1 MRDDIKE
8 RVIQLG
14 EYIVE
19 QKATVRGAATVFQ
32 VSKSTV
38 HKDVTERLAHIDKDL
53 WEEVRAILDLNK
65 MERHLRG
72 GLATKEKY
80 AHKRSV

>member
-1 MRDDIKE
+1 MREDIKE
-8 RVIQLG
+8 RVLQLG

-19 QKATVRGAATVFQ
+19 QKATVRKAATVFQ

-38 HKDVTERLAHIDKDL
+38 HKDVTERLALVDEAL
-53 WEEVRAILDLNK
+53 WHQVRVVLDFNK